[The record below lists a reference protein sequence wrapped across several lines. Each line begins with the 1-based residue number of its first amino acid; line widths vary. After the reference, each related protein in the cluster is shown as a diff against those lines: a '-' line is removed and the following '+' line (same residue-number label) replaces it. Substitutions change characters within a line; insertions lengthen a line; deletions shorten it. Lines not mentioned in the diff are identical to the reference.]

1 MTKKE
6 NSNTTQEAT
15 QNADSQDYNLDND
28 DDKLVLFKKN
38 DLLGG
43 YSLAVRDNWGYKTLR
58 RHITDREKELYE
70 KKFGNK
76 LLTDDEF
83 FEWWCKVNGYIESEG
98 DFYQS
103 SDSKEEEYNYS
114 NDDFN

>member
-1 MTKKE
+1 MTEKE
-6 NSNTTQEAT
+6 NSNKNQEST
-15 QNADSQDYNLDND
+15 QNTDSQDLNLNNE
-28 DDKLVLFKKN
+28 DDKLVLFRKN

-43 YSLAVRDNWGYKTLR
+43 FSLAVRDNWGYKTLR
-58 RHITDREKELYE
+58 RHITEREKELYE

-83 FEWWCKVNGYIESEG
+83 FDWWCKVNGYTESEG

-103 SDSKEEEYNYS
+103 SDSNQEEHSFS
-114 NDDFN
+114 NEDFN